1 VAGAGDRRLWC
12 RGGRDVLGH
21 LVSDLEV
28 GDVLGPVD
36 HVLTPFLIREYAH
49 AVEDTSERHQGS
61 SGPIAPPTIVHS
73 HKTRLLDHA
82 CPEGA
87 GPVARLH
94 LVYDASYHRMV
105 PASQPLAIVGKVD
118 ERYAHKGREHLV
130 ITFEVRDKATG
141 ELYTT
146 YRDTTLLS
154 YRPGA

>member
-1 VAGAGDRRLWC
+1 VI
-12 RGGRDVLGH
+12 GH

-36 HVLTPFLIREYAH
+36 HVVTPFLIREYAH
-49 AVEDTSERHQGS
+49 SVEDPSERHHGA
-61 SGPIAPPTIVHS
+61 SGAVAPPTIVHG

-82 CPEGA
+82 CPEGG

-94 LVYDASYHRMV
+94 LIYDAAYHRTV
-105 PASQPLAIVGKVD
+105 PASRALSIVGNVD
-118 ERYAHKGREHLV
+118 QRYEHKGREHLV

-154 YRPGA
+154 YLAGA

>member
-1 VAGAGDRRLWC
+1 
-12 RGGRDVLGH
+12 
-21 LVSDLEV
+21 
-28 GDVLGPVD
+28 
-36 HVLTPFLIREYAH
+36 LIREYAH

>member
-1 VAGAGDRRLWC
+1 MSIAGDRRLC
-12 RGGRDVLGH
+12 VKGGREVLGH
-21 LVSDLEV
+21 SVSDLEV

-36 HVLTPFLIREYAH
+36 HVVTPFLIHEYAH
-49 AVEDTSERHQGS
+49 AVEDASERHHAS
-61 SGPIAPPTIVHS
+61 SGAIAPPTIVHG

-82 CPEGA
+82 CPDGG
-87 GPVARLH
+87 GPAARLH
-94 LVYDASYHRMV
+94 LVYDALYHRTV
-105 PASQPLAIVGKVD
+105 PASQELAIVGKVD

-130 ITFEVRDKATG
+130 ITFEVRDKVTG